1 MTSPM
6 EHKRLSNISAP
17 EAVKARAVEGGININ
32 PRIKRSGHE
41 FGDRGTTP
49 AFDPW
54 TVHFD
59 NSANG
64 LSRVPHD
71 WERSAGAFR
80 DGGRKF

>member
-1 MTSPM
+1 MTSPV
-6 EHKRLSNISAP
+6 KQKSLSNISAP
-17 EAVKARAVEGGININ
+17 EAVQARAVEGGINFN

-41 FGDRGTTP
+41 FGDFTTT